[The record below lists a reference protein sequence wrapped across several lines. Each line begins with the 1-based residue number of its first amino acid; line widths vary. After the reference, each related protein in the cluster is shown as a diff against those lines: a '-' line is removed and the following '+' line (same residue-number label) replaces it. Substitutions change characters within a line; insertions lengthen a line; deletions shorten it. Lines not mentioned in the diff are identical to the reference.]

1 MEMSAPSEGPA
12 PSKYRSSNRAIK
24 TTRVLLVDDH
34 PLVRS
39 GIGGCLANF
48 KHLIIVGEAADG
60 LEALRLAREL
70 SPDLVLMDIDMPGMN
85 GLAATEWICKKLP
98 KVKVIILS
106 MHNRPEY
113 VTRAIQAGA
122 RGFVLKDCPR
132 EELAK
137 AIELVERGEPFFS
150 AQAAWHALSHFPLGG
165 DSPQRNSE
173 LSRREE
179 EVLIHLVGGRGNREI
194 AVELNISVRTVE
206 SHRARLMGKLEIY
219 TIAGL
224 TKYALARGLVSLD
237 QSLPLPPPAETPPRP
252 EDRHY
257 LGGL

>member
-1 MEMSAPSEGPA
+1 MEMSAPTEGPD
-12 PSKYRSSNRAIK
+12 PYKYKSATRALR

-39 GIGGCLANF
+39 GIGSCLANF
-48 KHLIIVGEAADG
+48 KHLVVIGEAADG

-70 SPDLVLMDIDMPGMN
+70 APDLVLMDIDMPGMN

-98 KVKVIILS
+98 RVKVIILS
-106 MHNRPEY
+106 MHNKPEY
-113 VTRAIQAGA
+113 VTRSIQAGA

-137 AIELVERGEPFFS
+137 AIEVVERGEPFFS
-150 AQAAWHALSHFPLGG
+150 AQAAWHALNHFPHDGE
-165 DSPQRNSE
+165 SPQKISE

-179 EVLIHLVGGRGNREI
+179 EVLIHLVAGRGNREI
-194 AVELNISVRTVE
+194 ASELNISVRTVE

-224 TKYALARGLVSLD
+224 TKYALARGLISLD
-237 QSLPLPPPAETPPRP
+237 QSLPLSPPAETSPPSGDRP
-252 EDRHY
+252 Y
-257 LGGL
+257 LGL

>member
-1 MEMSAPSEGPA
+1 MEMSAPTEGPD
-12 PSKYRSSNRAIK
+12 PFKYRPTTRALK

-48 KHLIIVGEAADG
+48 KHLVVAGEAADG

-98 KVKVIILS
+98 RVKVIILS
-106 MHNRPEY
+106 MHNKPEY

-137 AIELVERGEPFFS
+137 AIEVVERGEPFFS
-150 AQAAWHALSHFPLGG
+150 AQAAWHALSHFPH
-165 DSPQRNSE
+165 DSESPLRNSE

-179 EVLIHLVGGRGNREI
+179 EVLIHLVSGRGNREI
-194 AVELNISVRTVE
+194 ATELNISVRTVE
-206 SHRARLMGKLEIY
+206 SHRARLMAKLEIY

-224 TKYALARGLVSLD
+224 TKYALARGLVTLD
-237 QSLPLPPPAETPPRP
+237 QSFPPSPPAETPPSSGDRP
-252 EDRHY
+252 Y
-257 LGGL
+257 LGGH